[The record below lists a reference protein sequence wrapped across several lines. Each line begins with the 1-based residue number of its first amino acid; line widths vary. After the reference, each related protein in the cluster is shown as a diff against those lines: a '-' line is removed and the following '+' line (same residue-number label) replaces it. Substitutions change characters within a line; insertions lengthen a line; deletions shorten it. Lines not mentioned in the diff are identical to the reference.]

1 MSNKKIRVHTA
12 FNFNEPD
19 GSSQRFEVGEHVVDA
34 QTADHW
40 FVVAHS
46 DVSGSVSNDAD
57 LKSIQSQ
64 IESLTAQLG
73 DKDSTIATLQS
84 EVADKD
90 AQIES
95 LTAQLAALNQPGPA
109 GEGTSDGKKQ
119 KSTDG
124 K

>member
-1 MSNKKIRVHTA
+1 MPKKKIRVHTP
-12 FNFNEPD
+12 FTLNSHD
-19 GSSQRFEVGEHVVDA
+19 GTSQRFDAGEHIVDA
-34 QTADHW
+34 TVADHW

-46 DVSGSVSNDAD
+46 DITGSAKDDVDIKNLQA
-57 LKSIQSQ
+57 Q